1 MARGCVKLGS
11 AKIDVEIE
19 IEISIQHH
27 DFTKKTMKIV
37 DHVEIKILRQ

>member
-19 IEISIQHH
+19 IEIFNQTN
-27 DFTKKTMKIV
+27 DFSKKVQNIDDSFEV
-37 DHVEIKILRQ
+37 KILSE